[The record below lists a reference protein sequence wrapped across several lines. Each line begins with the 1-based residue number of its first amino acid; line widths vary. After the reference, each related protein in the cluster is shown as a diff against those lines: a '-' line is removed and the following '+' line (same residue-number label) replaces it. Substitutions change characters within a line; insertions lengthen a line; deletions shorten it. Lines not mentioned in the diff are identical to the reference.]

1 MCGIA
6 GIITKDGAPPDRA
19 ALAAM
24 RDSLSHRGPDGAGIF
39 VQDGVGLVHTRLAI
53 IDLATGDQPLYGP
66 DGAVLVAN
74 GEIYNYVELEA
85 ALPPEARR
93 RTKSDYEPFLHLAAQ
108 PVGRGGERLGH
119 ALDALRGMYALA
131 LHRPGGNTLLA
142 RDPFGIKPLYVWED
156 DTLLGFASEPR
167 ALIAAGLARPKLS
180 SDGLRQLVELGYTSA
195 TQTVFSDI
203 RRLSAADAILAPG
216 GEVAVSAPVPSQISA
231 QEVGSPAPPADMDA
245 AVAQF
250 DDLFEESVRIH
261 QRADVPYGLF
271 LSGGLDS
278 AAVLTMMARLNDR
291 PVRTFTCGFDDMDVH
306 DERSAARRVADAL
319 GADHT
324 EISFGESDFWDLLP
338 QVAWAL
344 DDPTADYAILPTWKL
359 GQAANHAALK
369 VVLSGEG
376 GDEVFAGYGRYRYL
390 QRPWWR
396 GGRRPRVRGRLE
408 RLGLTRRLGRGWRR
422 PFAQAQRATLRQA
435 ATPLQ
440 GAQRWDLDGWLVD
453 DLLLKL
459 DRCLMAHGV
468 EGRVPF
474 VDRRIAAFGLN
485 LPDGLKVAGDQGKAV
500 LRHWLNRH
508 CPAADAF
515 GRKKGFTVPVG
526 PWISRNGEVGD
537 LVAAQPVVGSL
548 CETDDVKRLFRDCAG
563 GHAAMAAWT
572 LLFLAVWHRVHVDG
586 ADPQQGAI
594 DILRI

>member
-6 GIITKDGAPPDRA
+6 GIITKDGAAPDRT
-19 ALAAM
+19 ALEAM
-24 RDSLSHRGPDGAGIF
+24 RDALGHRGPDGAGIY

-53 IDLATGDQPLYGP
+53 IDLTTGDQPLFGP
-66 DGAVLVAN
+66 DGSVLVAN
-74 GEIYNYVELEA
+74 GEIFNYVELDAE
-85 ALPPEARR
+85 LPPDAPRK
-93 RTKSDYEPFLHLAAQ
+93 TKSDYEPFLHLAAQ
-108 PVGRGGERLGH
+108 DIGDRLSK
-119 ALDALRGMYALA
+119 ALDALRGMYAMA
-131 LHRPGGNTLLA
+131 FHRPGYETLLA
-142 RDPFGIKPLYVWED
+142 RDRFGIKPIYLWED
-156 DTLLGFASEPR
+156 DNLLAFASEPR
-167 ALIAAGLARPKLS
+167 ALIAANLAGAELS
-180 SDGLRQLVELGYTSA
+180 QDGLRQLVELGYTTA
-195 TQTVFSDI
+195 NQTVFSSI
-203 RRLSAADAILAPG
+203 RRMGAGQSRAAPG
-216 GEVAVSAPVPSQISA
+216 LTELDLVRD
-231 QEVGSPAPPADMDA
+231 ESPTVPADMES
-245 AVAQF
+245 AVKQF
-250 DDLFEESVRIH
+250 DGLFEESVRIH

-291 PVRTFTCGFDDMDVH
+291 PVRTFTCGFDGDDVH
-306 DERSAARRVADAL
+306 DERPTARRVADEL
-319 GADHT
+319 GAEHT
-324 EISFGESDFWDLLP
+324 EITFSEQDFWDLLP

-344 DDPTADYAILPTWKL
+344 DDPTVDYAILPTWKL
-359 GQAANHAALK
+359 GQAASHAGLK

-396 GGRRPRVRGRLE
+396 GGRKPRVRGRLE
-408 RLGLTRRLGRGWRR
+408 RLGLTRKHGRQWRQPISR
-422 PFAQAQRATLRQA
+422 AQRTTLRNA

-440 GAQRWDLDGWLVD
+440 GAQQWDFDGWLVD

-474 VDRRIAAFGLN
+474 VDRKIAAFGFA
-485 LPDGLKVAGDQGKAV
+485 LPDNLKVAGDQGKAV
-500 LRHWLNRH
+500 LRHWLSRH

-526 PWISRNGEVGD
+526 PWISRQAGVGD
-537 LVAAQPVVGSL
+537 LVAAQPVVRDL
-548 CETDDVKRLFRDCAG
+548 CAPEDVRALFRDCHR

-586 ADPQQGAI
+586 ADAAQSAL
-594 DILRI
+594 DILAA